1 MNLSKVLDE
10 KKHLQ
15 QQIKTIDLELIKLPK
30 KNFYCSK
37 NGNSFKW
44 YESDG
49 KVSKYIPKKMRD
61 YAEELA
67 KRKFLLAKK
76 KDLQQELT
84 AIDFYLRH
92 HKTTESN
99 VKRLMSI
106 GGYRELLSSYMK
118 PVNQQLQEWM
128 QSPYEHNEAFPE
140 GLIYKTTLGYFV
152 RSKSEVLIAML
163 LHMKKIPFRYECLLK
178 LGDSA
183 YYPDFTI
190 KHPKTGKTY
199 YWEHFGQMDKMDY
212 LKGVFPKLQTYANY
226 GIVQG
231 INFIATFETK
241 EYPLE
246 VDIVE
251 KIIDYYFCD

>member
-1 MNLSKVLDE
+1 
-10 KKHLQ
+10 
-15 QQIKTIDLELIKLPK
+15 
-30 KNFYCSK
+30 
-37 NGNSFKW
+37 
-44 YESDG
+44 
-49 KVSKYIPKKMRD
+49 
-61 YAEELA
+61 
-67 KRKFLLAKK
+67 
-76 KDLQQELT
+76 
-84 AIDFYLRH
+84 
-92 HKTTESN
+92 
-99 VKRLMSI
+99 
-106 GGYRELLSSYMK
+106 
-118 PVNQQLQEWM
+118 
-128 QSPYEHNEAFPE
+128 
-140 GLIYKTTLGYFV
+140 
-152 RSKSEVLIAML
+152 ML